1 MDEGEKMSQNFV
13 HGVAGSYTNYRK
25 LWRKRRVWKS
35 ECDVFLS
42 VPAANRD
49 SDSYKQ
55 PLLASSKVMIG
66 LMRHLDEQKPISL
79 QERMWE
85 RVSTHLGDGF
95 IHQFIPPT
103 HGTGLWAPM
112 VAPAPN
118 VSGP

>member
-25 LWRKRRVWKS
+25 LWRERRVWKS
-35 ECDVFLS
+35 GCDVFLS
-42 VPAANRD
+42 VPAVNRD

-66 LMRHLDEQKPISL
+66 LMRHL
-79 QERMWE
+79 
-85 RVSTHLGDGF
+85 GDGF
-95 IHQFIPPT
+95 IHQLIPPT